1 VQRNAYRW
9 WPLDLNKLR
18 TFTVVAE
25 CGNISM
31 AAEKLYRSQPA
42 ISNQIRDLE
51 AELQIRLFERKNSRI
66 FLTREG
72 RVLFE
77 KATAHIN
84 DLENS
89 VLRLKSAKQGVKGTL
104 KIVVE
109 RDVLSI
115 YLPALIGRFKE
126 EYPDVEF
133 EILTSTFQE
142 LDELLLADKV
152 DFSFSVLSTKK
163 DFFHTHPILTFSRS
177 LSASP
182 SLLDKLDKLSSI
194 TDILGCT
201 FIGYYNRFSDVQF
214 WLRKN
219 GFTKEIPLFKKHS
232 KFIVVQDAFTL
243 NQMLFDGVGVGLAF
257 DEIAKKYT
265 GGRDPLRPVFPD
277 AEPMYITV
285 DLSYKK
291 VRNEGYLSQ
300 VFREFVLAHFS
311 EIDMAVTSKQL

>member
-1 VQRNAYRW
+1 M
-9 WPLDLNKLR
+9 DLNKLR

-25 CGNISM
+25 CGNISV

-42 ISNQIRDLE
+42 ISNQIKDLE
-51 AELQIRLFERKNSRI
+51 AELQLRLFERKNSRI
-66 FLTREG
+66 YLTREG

-77 KATAHIN
+77 KAKAHIN

-104 KIVVE
+104 RIVVE

-115 YLPALIGRFKE
+115 YLPALIGGFKQ

-133 EILTSTFQE
+133 EILTSTFE
-142 LDELLLADKV
+142 ALDDLLLADKV
-152 DFSFSVLSTKK
+152 DFAFSVLSTKK
-163 DFFHTHPILTFSRS
+163 DFFHSHPILTFTRS
-177 LSASP
+177 LSASV
-182 SLLDKLDKLSSI
+182 SLRDKFGELNSI

-201 FIGYYNRFSDVQF
+201 FIGYYNHFSDIQF

-219 GFTKEIPLFKKHS
+219 GFAKEIPLFKKHS

-243 NQMLFDGVGVGLAF
+243 NQMLFDGVGIGLAF

-265 GGRDPLRPVFPD
+265 GGSAPLIPLFENS
-277 AEPMYITV
+277 EPMYITV

-291 VRNEGYLSQ
+291 VRNEGYLNQ
-300 VFREFVLAHFS
+300 AFREFVLAKFS
-311 EIDMAVTSKQL
+311 